1 MEFKVGEGFHR
12 LPRRILDVLV
22 HFPRL
27 RHDFVRFSFPVY
39 FERFSGEWFAWG
51 AGRIASEEEVED

>member
-12 LPRRILDVLV
+12 LPRCILDVLV

-27 RHDFVRFSFPVY
+27 RHFFVQVFQFEFGRFLESDLL
-39 FERFSGEWFAWG
+39 GG
-51 AGRIASEEEVED
+51 